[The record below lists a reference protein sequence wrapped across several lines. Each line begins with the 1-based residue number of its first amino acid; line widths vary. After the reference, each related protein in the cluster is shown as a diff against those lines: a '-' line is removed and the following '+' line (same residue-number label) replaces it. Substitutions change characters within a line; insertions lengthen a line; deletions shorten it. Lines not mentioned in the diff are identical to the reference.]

1 MICFVVLVKCISLL
15 PVVPSLSRI
24 PVSEQFRDKSRLSPF
39 TKSFPC
45 VASPIQSYL
54 FFLKSFHCHTSENS
68 TVSPA
73 IATDPK
79 TPPCKSFPCHTC
91 ETPRGLHSYSDGW
104 ALSRVLSSLDA
115 TLMDLLANVANK
127 ELTGSSK
134 PFRCNTYTKP
144 REAW

>member
-79 TPPCKSFPCHTC
+79 TPPCKSFACHTS
-91 ETPRGLHSYSDGW
+91 ETPRGLHSDTVGRALAR
-104 ALSRVLSSLDA
+104 ALSPLSA
-115 TLMDLLANVANK
+115 TLMNHTAKGCKQRTYELA
-127 ELTGSSK
+127 K
-134 PFRCNTYTKP
+134 PFRCDTYTKP
-144 REAW
+144 GEGW